1 MVRLALLLLFL
12 VSSVASAENEDYT
25 NLEQRINELTD
36 KLEQLTHKNDILQ
49 KKFDA
54 LAEDV
59 EFRFKQQQTT
69 KTTPIENKQPAQE
82 TAVKKDP
89 KNAKE
94 DFDAALKLLKEQNYA
109 AAEQA
114 LSSFVKSYPNSE
126 YTGNAYYWLGES
138 FLLRKKY
145 EKAAINYIMSFNKY
159 PKNNKADLSM
169 IKLVTSLNI
178 LGKKKEAC
186 TTIAK
191 IRAKKT
197 VLSPALQ
204 KMFEKEIKKADC
216 K

>member
-1 MVRLALLLLFL
+1 MNRLVVLFWIAI
-12 VSSVASAENEDYT
+12 SSIAYAESEDYT

-59 EFRFKQQQTT
+59 EFRFKQAS
-69 KTTPIENKQPAQE
+69 KTPPIETKQPVQE
-82 TAVKKDP
+82 PVVKKDP
-89 KNAKE
+89 KNAKA
-94 DFDAALKLLKEQNYA
+94 DYDQAHKLLKEQNYTE
-109 AAEQA
+109 AEQA

-159 PKNNKADLSM
+159 PKNSKADLSM
-169 IKLVTSLNI
+169 IKLASSLNI

-186 TTIAK
+186 TTISK
-191 IRAKKT
+191 IKAKKAS
-197 VLSPALQ
+197 LSPALQ
-204 KMFEKEIKKADC
+204 KMLDKEIKKADC